1 MRLPAPLHLRLVH
14 LASAG
19 GRSLNSEIVRRL
31 EHSVAVESP
40 LSADAQRVLAQLDE
54 GMKRRDKLE
63 AELLRALARIAPKEL
78 KKVIGQ
84 VYGEE
89 DKSSLPVIFGG
100 EGKIVGKSNL
110 ILAQIRAPVSA
121 RRATTASRVRGSK
134 RRSS

>member
-1 MRLPAPLHLRLVH
+1 MARKARELPKLWVRLPAPLHLKLVH
-14 LASAG
+14 LAYAG

-40 LSADAQRVLAQLDE
+40 LSADAQRVLAQLEE

-63 AELLRALARIAPKEL
+63 AELLRALMQIAPKEL

-89 DKSSLPVIFGG
+89 
-100 EGKIVGKSNL
+100 GKS
-110 ILAQIRAPVSA
+110 
-121 RRATTASRVRGSK
+121 
-134 RRSS
+134 